1 MNISRRHL
9 SVIAGI
15 VFSLIGPGSAWAN
28 TKFLNVQGRLT
39 DTSGNPLTGSQTV
52 TFRLYTSSTGGSAS
66 WTESQAVVLS
76 TGLFNVALGSVT
88 TLDSLSFDQLYYL
101 GIQVA
106 GDGSELSPRQQLGAS
121 AYAQG
126 SLGNFNVG
134 NNLVVSSSITANGPV
149 WIGGQTLIVGTMT
162 VQGGGSSFVVVA
174 SSVGV
179 RTASPATALDV
190 NGSAQFGSGATKSTF
205 TASGSLTLNGAASIT
220 AASATFSASG
230 ANVYSLTTSS
240 GIHVLAGGVTWAD
253 GSTSTSAAV
262 VTSMPLPTRQVLTS
276 GTGATYSTPTGAR
289 QIRIR
294 MVGGGGG
301 GGGTHTG
308 AGAGGNG
315 GDTSFNSIVAKG
327 GGGGPTGSNAP
338 GAGGYGGAGSASF
351 RVAGATAP
359 WNIGYG
365 TGEGGDGPWGG
376 AGAGVYN
383 GSIGAGN
390 PGAANSGSGGG
401 SNWCNGCT
409 PGFSQGGGAGEYVEL
424 IINSPSSTYT
434 YTVGSGGAAGASNTY
449 KGGAGGSGVI
459 IVDEYY

>member
-1 MNISRRHL
+1 M
-9 SVIAGI
+9 IAGPRI
-15 VFSLIGPGSAWAN
+15 P
-28 TKFLNVQGRLT
+28 RLVVGLFV
-39 DTSGNPLTGSQTV
+39 SM
-52 TFRLYTSSTGGSAS
+52 SAS
-66 WTESQAVVLS
+66 V
-76 TGLFNVALGSVT
+76 
-88 TLDSLSFDQLYYL
+88 
-101 GIQVA
+101 
-106 GDGSELSPRQQLGAS
+106 
-121 AYAQG
+121 AYAQTPFTVDG
-126 SLGNFNVG
+126 AT
-134 NNLVVSSSITANGPV
+134 LVVVSGN
-149 WIGGQTLIVGTMT
+149 
-162 VQGGGSSFVVVA
+162 
-174 SSVGV
+174 VGV
-179 RTASPATALDV
+179 RTSVPVTNLDV
-190 NGSAQFGSGATKSTF
+190 NGSVQFGSGASKSTF
-205 TASGSLTLNGAASIT
+205 TAIPGGSIYALQLSSGIT
-220 AASATFSASG
+220 ISG
-230 ANVYSLTTSS
+230 GGPISLTT
-240 GIHVLAGGVTWAD
+240 GGYIQFAD

-262 VTSMPLPTRQVLTS
+262 VASSPFPTRQVLTS

-327 GGGGPTGSNAP
+327 GGGGPTGNNAP

-365 TGEGGDGPWGG
+365 TGEGGVGPWGG

-401 SNWCNGCT
+401 SNWCNGCS
-409 PGFSQGGGAGEYVEL
+409 PGFSQGGGAGEYVEV

-434 YTVGSGGAAGASNTY
+434 YTVGSGGTAGASNSY
-449 KGGAGGSGVI
+449 KGGAGASGVI
-459 IVDEYY
+459 IVDENY